1 MLRDSSESRY
11 FGDSTRRD
19 LAVMK
24 PKLYRLSGYRRSEA
38 LSEFFASARCLNC
51 HLHGIELASIACH
64 SDLQMQAII
73 ATQEIRL
80 QSALALRYAR
90 SPCILVR

>member
-38 LSEFFASARCLNC
+38 LSELFASARCLNC

-64 SDLQMQAII
+64 SDLQMQATI
-73 ATQEIRL
+73 AT
-80 QSALALRYAR
+80 
-90 SPCILVR
+90 